1 MSYLHVFDMDG
12 TLLKGSACFEISR
25 SVGVLDEAL
34 AIEDA
39 WVKGNISDNEYWVQC
54 LPLWKD
60 LNDDKIDHAFSA
72 SPWLEGVEAVFADI
86 QARKEHSVVISQSP
100 KFFVERLRSWGL
112 KHAYGALV
120 TPGDSSGAKQ
130 LVSSED
136 KLKITRELMTT
147 LELNDEAC
155 VAYGDSSSDLDLFK
169 SLPNSVAVNAKE
181 FITNLASAVY
191 EGPSIW
197 EGYLLGRELLDS
209 SVETP

>member
-1 MSYLHVFDMDG
+1 MAYLHVFDMDG

-25 SVGVLDEAL
+25 SVGALDETL
-34 AIEDA
+34 AIEEA
-39 WVKGNISDNEYWVQC
+39 WIKGDISDNEFWVQC

-60 LNDDKIDHAFSA
+60 LNDDNIDHAFSA
-72 SPWLEGVEAVFADI
+72 SPWMEGVEAVFADI

-100 KFFVERLRSWGL
+100 KFFVERLRNWGL
-112 KHAYGALV
+112 DHAYGAIV

-136 KLKITRELMTT
+136 KLQITRELITS
-147 LELNDEAC
+147 LELNDNAC
-155 VAYGDSSSDLDLFK
+155 VAYGDSSSDLDLFR

-181 FITNLASAVY
+181 YINNLSSVVY

-197 EGYLLGRELLDS
+197 EGYLLGRKLL
-209 SVETP
+209 ETH